1 MKWSDSELV
10 VPPGRS
16 GLTSKYTYMESLRLI
31 LSNRTYFAPAWVFA
45 SLNIVTGTWVL
56 YLPYVKTKLELNDA
70 QIGVALFF
78 LALGLLLSIPFIPI
92 VNRKIGVGN
101 STILGIVLFALSYN
115 LPIIAPTYWL
125 LCASLLMTG
134 VFSGYTDIAMNALV
148 STIEETHEQNFMSA
162 AHGFFSLGGF
172 IGASI
177 GSVLISIFSSPSW
190 HMLTVTLFIIG
201 TNVWLAKHY
210 KSIKEKVIPKT
221 EHGNKFKSIRLLLAL
236 SIIAFIIMFN
246 EGAVEHWSN
255 LFFFDIVKVA
265 ESKAGFGF
273 IAFSLCMTIGRFLGD
288 GISEKFG
295 TVNTIGYGCLIAF
308 GAYFFIISSNLYL
321 AVLGFGILG
330 LGLSV
335 IIPEL
340 FRLAGRTKEVP
351 ASIGI
356 SIVSGIGFTGF
367 MIGPVL
373 LGFISN
379 WTNLIWSFG
388 FLAFSVV
395 VALGLTFLQL
405 RRTYKSV

>member
-221 EHGNKFKSIRLLLAL
+221 EQGNKFKSIRLLLAL

-246 EGAVEHWSN
+246 EGAVEH
-255 LFFFDIVKVA
+255 L
-265 ESKAGFGF
+265 
-273 IAFSLCMTIGRFLGD
+273 SLIH
-288 GISEKFG
+288 I
-295 TVNTIGYGCLIAF
+295 
-308 GAYFFIISSNLYL
+308 
-321 AVLGFGILG
+321 
-330 LGLSV
+330 
-335 IIPEL
+335 
-340 FRLAGRTKEVP
+340 
-351 ASIGI
+351 
-356 SIVSGIGFTGF
+356 
-367 MIGPVL
+367 
-373 LGFISN
+373 
-379 WTNLIWSFG
+379 
-388 FLAFSVV
+388 
-395 VALGLTFLQL
+395 
-405 RRTYKSV
+405 

>member
-1 MKWSDSELV
+1 
-10 VPPGRS
+10 
-16 GLTSKYTYMESLRLI
+16 MESLRLI
-31 LSNRTYFAPAWVFA
+31 LSNRIYFAPAWVFA

-70 QIGVALFF
+70 QIGVALFS
-78 LALGLLLSIPFIPI
+78 LALGLLISIPFIPL

-101 STILGIVLFALSYN
+101 STIIGIVLFALSYN

-125 LCASLLMTG
+125 LCGSLLMTG
-134 VFSGYTDIAMNALV
+134 IFSGYTDIAMNALV
-148 STIEETHEQNFMSA
+148 STIEETNDKNFMSA

-177 GSVLISIFSSPSW
+177 GSALMTIFSSPSW
-190 HMLTVTLFIIG
+190 HMLTITFFIIAS
-201 TNVWLAKHY
+201 NIWLAKHY
-210 KSIKEKVIPKT
+210 QSIKEKVIPKT
-221 EHGNKFKSIRLLLAL
+221 DQGNQFKSIRLLLGL

-255 LFFFDIVKVA
+255 LFFFDIVKVT

-288 GISEKFG
+288 GISQKFG

-308 GAYFFIISSNLYL
+308 GAYFFIITSNLYL
-321 AVLGFGILG
+321 AILGFGILG

-335 IIPEL
+335 IIPEI
-340 FRLAGRTKEVP
+340 FRLAGRTDGVV
-351 ASIGI
+351 ASVGI
-356 SIVSGIGFTGF
+356 SLVSGIGFAGF
-367 MIGPVL
+367 LLGPVL

-379 WTNLIWSFG
+379 RTNLIWSFG
-388 FLAFSVV
+388 FLSFSVV
-395 VALGLTFLQL
+395 IALGLTFIQL
-405 RRTYKSV
+405 RRTYQSV